1 MLTSAKLASSSV
13 VEMIQLVMPSDANTL
28 GTAFGGKVMQWIDLC
43 ASVSA
48 RRHAGVTCV
57 TASIDSL
64 NFLAPIKIG
73 SVAILHARVNA
84 VFGTSMEVGVDV
96 MVEEPETG
104 TRSKCCDAFLTFVAL
119 GSDGKPAR
127 APLLLAQS
135 PEEEERVRQAQARR
149 AARLS
154 GRRAFPAGE
163 KDGSG
168 L

>member
-1 MLTSAKLASSSV
+1 
-13 VEMIQLVMPSDANTL
+13 
-28 GTAFGGKVMQWIDLC
+28 
-43 ASVSA
+43 
-48 RRHAGVTCV
+48 V

-84 VFGTSMEVGVDV
+84 VFGSSMEVGVDV

-104 TRSKCCDAFLTFVAL
+104 ARSRCCDAFLTFVAL
-119 GSDGKPAR
+119 GADGKPAR

-135 PEEEERVRQAQARR
+135 AEEEERVRQAQARR

-154 GRRAFPAGE
+154 GRRANPAGE

-168 L
+168 V